1 MRRYFPDID
10 TFKAAAQ
17 GADVVPVYR
26 QLLADRLTPVT
37 AFEVLGRDANA
48 FLLESVVG
56 GEQVARYSFIATSPA
71 LVYQAYA
78 GRAWITRGN
87 QGFGA
92 PAQEFV
98 TTDPLADLQK
108 LLPRRTYHRDPSL
121 PVFTGGLVGYAGYD
135 TIRYYEGEKLPAAPR
150 DDRKLPDVLF
160 GLYNELVVFDHVDK
174 TIKVIA
180 NAGVKGSGF
189 GVQGLQEGS
198 GFRVQGSVGDQ
209 GTAPQLNPEPRTLN
223 PPVNPRFKI
232 HAPLIHLTKAQI
244 IRRGVGLGVDYGL
257 THSCYDPDS
266 QGRACGRCDSCIL
279 RKKGFA
285 EAGVPD
291 PTRYAAP

>member
-10 TFKAAAQ
+10 TFRAAAQ

-37 AFEVLGRDANA
+37 AFEVLGRDAHA

-56 GEQVARYSFIATSPA
+56 GEQVARHSFIATSPA

-78 GRAWITRGN
+78 GRASITRG
-87 QGFGA
+87 GHAPGA
-92 PAQEFV
+92 GATQEFA

-108 LLPRRTYHRDPSL
+108 LLPRRAYHRDPRL

-135 TIRYYEGEKLPAAPR
+135 TIRYYEGEKLPAAPK
-150 DDRKLPDVLF
+150 DDRRLPDVLF

-180 NAGVKGSGF
+180 NASVKGSH
-189 GVQGLQEGS
+189 EGS
-198 GFRVQGSVGDQ
+198 GFRAPGS
-209 GTAPQLNPEPRTLN
+209 
-223 PPVNPRFKI
+223 
-232 HAPLIHLTKAQI
+232 
-244 IRRGVGLGVDYGL
+244 RG
-257 THSCYDPDS
+257 
-266 QGRACGRCDSCIL
+266 
-279 RKKGFA
+279 
-285 EAGVPD
+285 
-291 PTRYAAP
+291 